1 MWNFS
6 TAKKRCTY
14 IQNKFFMS
22 REDVKE
28 FRTQHEVRVSRIK
41 KLSPINTWKPQGKN
55 TNIKYIIEI
64 DFENG
69 DYVKVFADSI
79 TETQAF
85 SEQQLLMYQL
95 ETITTI
101 PEEGDTKSRTKFIFY
116 QAVIPLE
123 VTSML
128 EWVKQSH
135 IHIIKSAEIAA
146 NSFNDVYPYSDTE
159 FKDRAKNIFDW
170 MRSTMM
176 GLDFNTLDG
185 KAFDQWFNERQ

>member
-1 MWNFS
+1 VELFHYQK
-6 TAKKRCTY
+6 TLY
-14 IQNKFFMS
+14 IYPKQIFMNK
-22 REDVKE
+22 EVKE

-41 KLSPINTWKPQGKN
+41 KLSPINTWKPPGRDSQ
-55 TNIKYIIEI
+55 TKYIIEI

-85 SEQQLLMYQL
+85 SEQQLLIYQL

-101 PEEGDTKSRTKFIFY
+101 PEEGDTKSRTKFVFY
-116 QAVIPLE
+116 QAIIPLE

-135 IHIIKSAEIAA
+135 IHIVRSAEIAA
-146 NSFNDVYPYSDTE
+146 STFSEVYPYTETE
-159 FKDRAKNIFDW
+159 FKDRAQTVFDW

-176 GLDFNTLDG
+176 SLDFNTLDG
-185 KAFDQWFNERQ
+185 KAFDQWFKEKQ

>member
-1 MWNFS
+1 
-6 TAKKRCTY
+6 
-14 IQNKFFMS
+14 MS
-22 REDVKE
+22 REDARE
-28 FRTQHEVRVSRIK
+28 FRTLHVVRVSRIK
-41 KLSPINTWKPQGKN
+41 KLSPISTWKPPGRNSQ
-55 TNIKYIIEI
+55 IKYIIEI

-85 SEQQLLMYQL
+85 SEQQLLIYQL

-101 PEEGDTKSRTKFIFY
+101 SEPETKSRTKFVFY
-116 QAVIPLE
+116 QAIIPLE

-135 IHIIKSAEIAA
+135 IHIVRSAEIAA
-146 NSFNDVYPYSDTE
+146 NTFSEVYPYSETE
-159 FKDRAKNIFDW
+159 FKDRAQTVFDW

-176 GLDFNTLDG
+176 SLDFNTLDG
-185 KAFDQWFNERQ
+185 KAFDQWFKERQ